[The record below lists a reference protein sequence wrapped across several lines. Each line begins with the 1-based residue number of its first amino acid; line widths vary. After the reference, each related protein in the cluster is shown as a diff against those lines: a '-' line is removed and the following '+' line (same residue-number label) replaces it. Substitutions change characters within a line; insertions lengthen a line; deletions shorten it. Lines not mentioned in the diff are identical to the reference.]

1 VAISI
6 DELSID
12 ELGVI
17 RSLQAGDRESFEEL
31 VRQHRPGLLASA
43 RRSTV
48 NETAAE
54 DAVQETF
61 LRAYR
66 NLGRLADD
74 SRLGP
79 WLLRILTNVC
89 IDDANR
95 RTRDTAKAARV
106 FNDPVLTHGAPSIE
120 HQLGL
125 DHDTTDLQ
133 QALATLPEGYREA
146 LTLRFVDELSYG
158 EVAQVSGL
166 TEDNARARV
175 SRARHAMRLALSG
188 AAAVPMFV
196 YVLFRRSD
204 RTAHAI
210 DRVRSQPGNSVASQA
225 ASAGAANA
233 NRFATFV
240 SPVLESANNIVSA
253 TPMAAP
259 ILGRVAA
266 GATLVAAATLGIA
279 SSQNTDQVAAP
290 IVVPATSAV
299 VVAAPVS
306 TAAPVVVVQTTSEPA
321 PIVTVA
327 EVTVPPTVVAD
338 TVPVV
343 APVVTATTLDLTPY
357 VAPTTVPVA
366 TTPPPPAVLGG
377 SLSANGISV
386 VASGPRYDISG
397 PVTLMLGDTA
407 IDGTIGGRI
416 GIDESLEGE
425 SQSQLSGDLTFTTAA
440 GEVIELRLSG
450 YAEGMAS
457 PLGYVISGAFR
468 ASPSATGLATSG
480 TFSGSFESAFLA
492 LTLTP

>member
-1 VAISI
+1 MAI
-6 DELSID
+6 SID

-17 RSLQAGDRESFEEL
+17 RSLQAGDRESFEAL

-66 NLGRLADD
+66 NLDRLADD

-79 WLLRILTNVC
+79 WLHRILTNVC

-95 RTRDTAKAARV
+95 RKRDTAKAARA
-106 FNDPVLTHGAPSIE
+106 FNDPVLTHGEPSVE

-133 QALATLPEGYREA
+133 QALATLPDGYREA
-146 LTLRFVDELSYG
+146 LTLRFVEELSYG

-175 SRARHAMRLALSG
+175 SRARHAMRMALSG

-204 RTAHAI
+204 RTAHAV
-210 DRVRSQPGNSVASQA
+210 DRVRSHPGHSVASQA
-225 ASAGAANA
+225 ASAGATNA

-240 SPVLESANNIVSA
+240 SPVLESANTMVAAS
-253 TPMAAP
+253 PMAGP
-259 ILGRVAA
+259 IMGRLA

-279 SSQNTDQVAAP
+279 GSQNTDQVAAP
-290 IVVPATSAV
+290 TVAPVTSAV
-299 VVAAPVS
+299 VDTAPVSLAAPV
-306 TAAPVVVVQTTSEPA
+306 TVVQTMSEPA
-321 PIVTVA
+321 PIVTD
-327 EVTVPPTVVAD
+327 VTVPTTVAVD
-338 TVPVV
+338 TVPPVV
-343 APVVTATTLDLTPY
+343 TDAVPPVVTATTLDLTPY
-357 VAPTTVPVA
+357 VAPTTVPVS

-377 SLSANGISV
+377 SLSANGINV

-397 PVTLMLGDTA
+397 PCTLMLAGTA

-425 SQSQLSGDLTFTTAA
+425 SQSQLTGDLTFTTAA

-457 PLGYVISGAFR
+457 PMGYVISGIFQV
-468 ASPSATGLATSG
+468 SPSSTGLATSG
-480 TFSGSFESAFLA
+480 TFSGSFESIFLA
-492 LTLTP
+492 ITLAP

>member
-1 VAISI
+1 MAI
-6 DELSID
+6 SID

-17 RSLQAGDRESFEEL
+17 RSLQAGDRESFEAM
-31 VRQHRPGLLASA
+31 VRQYRPGLLASA

-66 NLGRLADD
+66 NVGRLADD

-79 WLLRILTNVC
+79 WLHRILTNVC

-95 RTRDTAKAARV
+95 RTRDTAKAARA

-133 QALATLPEGYREA
+133 QALDALPDGYREA
-146 LTLRFVDELSYG
+146 LTMRFVDELSYG

-175 SRARHAMRLALSG
+175 SRARHAMRMALSG
-188 AAAVPMFV
+188 AASVPMFI

-210 DRVRSQPGNSVASQA
+210 DRVRNQPTNSVASQA
-225 ASAGAANA
+225 ASAGASNA

-240 SPVLESANNIVSA
+240 SPVVESANSMVSA

-259 ILGRVAA
+259 IVGRVAA
-266 GATLVAAATLGIA
+266 GATLVVAASLGIA
-279 SSQNTDQVAAP
+279 TSQHTDQVATP
-290 IVVPATSAV
+290 IVAPVTSAV
-299 VVAAPVS
+299 VVEAPVS
-306 TAAPVVVVQTTSEPA
+306 IAAPVVVVQPTSQPV
-321 PIVTVA
+321 PTVT

-338 TVPVV
+338 TVVVPVV

-357 VAPTTVPVA
+357 TAPTTVPVA
-366 TTPPPPAVLGG
+366 TTTPPPPAVLGG

-425 SQSQLSGDLTFTTAA
+425 TQSQLTGDLTFTTAA

-450 YAEGMAS
+450 YAQGTAS
-457 PLGYVISGAFR
+457 PLAYVISGAFR

-480 TFSGSFESAFLA
+480 TFNGSFESIFLA
-492 LTLTP
+492 LTLAP

>member
-1 VAISI
+1 MATSI
-6 DELSID
+6 DELS
-12 ELGVI
+12 VI

-31 VRQHRPGLLASA
+31 VRQYRPGLLASA
-43 RRSTV
+43 RRSTT

-79 WLLRILTNVC
+79 WLYRILANVC

-133 QALATLPEGYREA
+133 QALAALPDGYREA

-175 SRARHAMRLALSG
+175 SRARNAMRMALHG
-188 AAAVPMFV
+188 AAAVPMFL

-210 DRVRSQPGNSVASQA
+210 GRVRSQTSNSVASQA
-225 ASAGAANA
+225 ASTGAANA

-240 SPVLESANNIVSA
+240 SPVVESASNMVSA

-259 ILGRVAA
+259 IVGRVAA
-266 GATLVAAATLGIA
+266 GATLVVAATLGIA

-290 IVVPATSAV
+290 IVVPETSAV
-299 VVAAPVS
+299 VVAAPVA
-306 TAAPVVVVQTTSEPA
+306 TAAPVVIVQTTFEPA
-321 PIVTVA
+321 PVVTVA
-327 EVTVPPTVVAD
+327 EVTVPPSVVAD
-338 TVPVV
+338 TV
-343 APVVTATTLDLTPY
+343 AIPVVTATTLDLTPY
-357 VAPTTVPVA
+357 TAPTTVPVA
-366 TTPPPPAVLGG
+366 TTMPPPPAVLGG
-377 SLSANGISV
+377 SLSASGISV

-397 PVTLMLGDTA
+397 PVTLTLGDTVVS
-407 IDGTIGGRI
+407 GTIGGRI

-425 SQSQLSGDLTFTTAA
+425 TQSQLSGDLTFTTAA

-450 YAEGMAS
+450 YAEGAAD

-468 ASPSATGLATSG
+468 SSPSSTGLAISG
-480 TFSGSFESAFLA
+480 TFSGSFESVFLA
-492 LTLTP
+492 LTLAP

>member
-1 VAISI
+1 MAT
-6 DELSID
+6 SID

-17 RSLQAGDRESFEEL
+17 RSLQAGERESFEVL
-31 VRQHRPGLLASA
+31 VRQFRPGLLAAA

-48 NETAAE
+48 NDTAAE

-74 SRLGP
+74 SQLGS
-79 WLLRILTNVC
+79 WLHRILANVC

-95 RTRDTAKAARV
+95 RTRDTAKAARA
-106 FNDPVLTHGAPSIE
+106 FNDPVHTQGAPSIE

-133 QALATLPEGYREA
+133 QALAALPDGYREA

-175 SRARHAMRLALSG
+175 SRARHAMRLALHG
-188 AAAVPMFV
+188 AAAVPMFL

-210 DRVRSQPGNSVASQA
+210 DRVRSQPGHSLASQ
-225 ASAGAANA
+225 AGAANA

-240 SPVLESANNIVSA
+240 SPVVESASNMVSA

-259 ILGRVAA
+259 IVGRVAA
-266 GATLVAAATLGIA
+266 GASLVVAATLGIA
-279 SSQNTDQVAAP
+279 TSQNTDQVTAP
-290 IVVPATSAV
+290 IVAPQTSVV
-299 VVAAPVS
+299 VVAPVA
-306 TAAPVVVVQTTSEPA
+306 TDAPVVVVQTTLQPA
-321 PIVTVA
+321 PVVTVA
-327 EVTVPPTVVAD
+327 EIAVSPPVVAD
-338 TVPVV
+338 TVVL
-343 APVVTATTLDLTPY
+343 PVVTATTLDLTPY
-357 VAPTTVPVA
+357 TVPVA
-366 TTPPPPAVLGG
+366 TTTPPPPAMFGG
-377 SLSANGISV
+377 SLSASNISV
-386 VASGPRYDISG
+386 VAAGPRYDISG
-397 PVTLMLGDTA
+397 PVTLALGDT
-407 IDGTIGGRI
+407 IISGTIGGRI
-416 GIDESLEGE
+416 GIDESLAGE
-425 SQSQLSGDLTFTTAA
+425 TQRQLSGDLTFTTTA

-450 YAEGMAS
+450 YAEGVAD

-468 ASPSATGLATSG
+468 ASPSSTGLATSG
-480 TFSGSFESAFLA
+480 TFSGSFESVFLA

>member
-1 VAISI
+1 MATSI
-6 DELSID
+6 DELS
-12 ELGVI
+12 VI

-31 VRQHRPGLLASA
+31 VRQYRPGLLASA
-43 RRSTV
+43 RRSTI

-79 WLLRILTNVC
+79 WLYRILANVC

-133 QALATLPEGYREA
+133 QALAALPDGYREA

-175 SRARHAMRLALSG
+175 SRARNAMRMALHG
-188 AAAVPMFV
+188 AAAVPMFL

-210 DRVRSQPGNSVASQA
+210 DRVRSQTSNSVASQA
-225 ASAGAANA
+225 ASTGAANA

-240 SPVLESANNIVSA
+240 SPVVESASNMVSA

-259 ILGRVAA
+259 IVGRVAA
-266 GATLVAAATLGIA
+266 GATLVVAATLGIA

-290 IVVPATSAV
+290 IVVPETSAV
-299 VVAAPVS
+299 VVAAPVA
-306 TAAPVVVVQTTSEPA
+306 TAAPVIIVQTTFEPA
-321 PIVTVA
+321 PVVTVA
-327 EVTVPPTVVAD
+327 EVTVPPSVVAD
-338 TVPVV
+338 TCLLY
-343 APVVTATTLDLTPY
+343 T
-357 VAPTTVPVA
+357 
-366 TTPPPPAVLGG
+366 
-377 SLSANGISV
+377 
-386 VASGPRYDISG
+386 
-397 PVTLMLGDTA
+397 
-407 IDGTIGGRI
+407 
-416 GIDESLEGE
+416 
-425 SQSQLSGDLTFTTAA
+425 
-440 GEVIELRLSG
+440 
-450 YAEGMAS
+450 
-457 PLGYVISGAFR
+457 
-468 ASPSATGLATSG
+468 SPS
-480 TFSGSFESAFLA
+480 
-492 LTLTP
+492 PRD

>member
-1 VAISI
+1 MATSI
-6 DELSID
+6 DELS
-12 ELGVI
+12 VI

-31 VRQHRPGLLASA
+31 VRQYRPGLLASA
-43 RRSTV
+43 RRSTI

-79 WLLRILTNVC
+79 WLYRILANVC

-133 QALATLPEGYREA
+133 QALAALPDGYREA

-175 SRARHAMRLALSG
+175 SRARNAMRMALHG
-188 AAAVPMFV
+188 AAAVPMFL

-210 DRVRSQPGNSVASQA
+210 DRVRSQTSNSVASQA
-225 ASAGAANA
+225 ASTGAANA

-240 SPVLESANNIVSA
+240 SPVVESASNMVSA
-253 TPMAAP
+253 TPMHKRPRNAFCARATICMSCFICSMRSACANRAWP
-259 ILGRVAA
+259 LTVRRTPRVSRSSSR
-266 GATLVAAATLGIA
+266 VPRPA
-279 SSQNTDQVAAP
+279 SSCTMRWEMAGWLVC
-290 IVVPATSAV
+290 
-299 VVAAPVS
+299 
-306 TAAPVVVVQTTSEPA
+306 
-321 PIVTVA
+321 
-327 EVTVPPTVVAD
+327 
-338 TVPVV
+338 
-343 APVVTATTLDLTPY
+343 
-357 VAPTTVPVA
+357 
-366 TTPPPPAVLGG
+366 
-377 SLSANGISV
+377 SLSAAARNPPR
-386 VASGPRYDISG
+386 VA
-397 PVTLMLGDTA
+397 T
-407 IDGTIGGRI
+407 
-416 GIDESLEGE
+416 
-425 SQSQLSGDLTFTTAA
+425 Q
-440 GEVIELRLSG
+440 
-450 YAEGMAS
+450 
-457 PLGYVISGAFR
+457 
-468 ASPSATGLATSG
+468 
-480 TFSGSFESAFLA
+480 
-492 LTLTP
+492 